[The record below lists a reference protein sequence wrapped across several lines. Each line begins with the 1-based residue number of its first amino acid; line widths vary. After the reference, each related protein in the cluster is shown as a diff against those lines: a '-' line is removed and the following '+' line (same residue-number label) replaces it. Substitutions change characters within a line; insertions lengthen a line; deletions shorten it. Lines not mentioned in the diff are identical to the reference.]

1 MSPIP
6 VTCLCGEY
14 TRAKGS
20 CRCIAG
26 CVTGAVIIDKDSDL
40 AKAWQAKHGKPLV
53 SVPALPL
60 NNAPAYSAKTK
71 KHPSSVIDLPI
82 SAVAFG
88 RAAPKRKWSNAVK
101 TVCNGGHT
109 HASKMEGRVCERLTA
124 RATVEGWDLR
134 QQVRFPLL
142 ALGNKMYLTVD
153 FVLWRSRVEW
163 HALDAKA
170 ASRVSRD
177 WRRGAAAFE
186 ATYGRRIE
194 EIDK

>member
-1 MSPIP
+1 MSI
-6 VTCLCGEY
+6 VTTCVCGEY

-20 CRCIAG
+20 CRCITG
-26 CVTGAVIIDKDSDL
+26 PVTGAVIIDANSDL
-40 AKAWQAKHGKPLV
+40 AKAWQ
-53 SVPALPL
+53 
-60 NNAPAYSAKTK
+60 K
-71 KHPSSVIDLPI
+71 KHLLVVHVDARTSDTVLNL
-82 SAVAFG
+82 AK
-88 RAAPKRKWSNAVK
+88 PKRKWSNAVK

-124 RATVEGWDLR
+124 RAQVEGWTLL

-142 ALGNKMYLTVD
+142 AIGKMYLTVD
-153 FVLWRSRVEW
+153 FVLWRSKVEW

-186 ATYGRRIE
+186 ATYGRRIDE
-194 EIDK
+194 VDK

>member
-6 VTCLCGEY
+6 TTCLCGEY

-20 CRCIAG
+20 CRCIQG
-26 CVTGAVIIDKDSDL
+26 PVTGAVIVDKDSDL
-40 AKAWQAKHGKPLV
+40 AKAWQAKHGWPYTKEGEHLHLKSPAPL
-53 SVPALPL
+53 
-60 NNAPAYSAKTK
+60 KITI
-71 KHPSSVIDLPI
+71 H
-82 SAVAFG
+82 
-88 RAAPKRKWSNAVK
+88 PKRKWSNAVK
-101 TVCNGGHT
+101 TVCDDGHT
-109 HASKMEGRVCERLTA
+109 HASKMETRVCQRLTA
-124 RATVEGWDLR
+124 RARVEGWTLL

-142 ALGNKMYLTVD
+142 AIGKMYLTVD
-153 FVLWRSRVEW
+153 FVLWRSKVEW
-163 HALDAKA
+163 HAVDAKA